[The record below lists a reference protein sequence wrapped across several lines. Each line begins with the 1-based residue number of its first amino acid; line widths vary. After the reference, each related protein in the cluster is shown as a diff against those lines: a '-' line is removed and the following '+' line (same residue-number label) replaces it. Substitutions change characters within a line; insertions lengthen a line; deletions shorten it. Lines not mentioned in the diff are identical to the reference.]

1 MHMYTPLIKSYYY
14 VKIQEMKQKLD
25 YCGISI
31 HKYFESP
38 SASMPRG
45 KDCARQMLNLCRN
58 DWPAVWDRRTFFSL
72 FVSDSHPYSFT
83 YHYRIWDPPTFS
95 SFQSATSWLTA
106 CVKGIRQLGT
116 KLSLGLAGTLND
128 VIWHSAAAPRRNIFR
143 ETRGRVGPHLL
154 QWFTNCLAAAV
165 CVVALSCKRKRCT
178 ALF

>member
-58 DWPAVWDRRTFFSL
+58 DWPAVWDRRTFL
-72 FVSDSHPYSFT
+72 AYSF
-83 YHYRIWDPPTFS
+83 RILIHTPLRIITEYGILLLFS
-95 SFQSATSWLTA
+95 SFQSATSA

>member
-1 MHMYTPLIKSYYY
+1 MQVCPVEKIAHGRCWTCVEMIGQLFGTDELSLAYSFRILIHTPLRIITEY
-14 VKIQEMKQKLD
+14 
-25 YCGISI
+25 GI
-31 HKYFESP
+31 
-38 SASMPRG
+38 
-45 KDCARQMLNLCRN
+45 LL
-58 DWPAVWDRRTFFSL
+58 L
-72 FVSDSHPYSFT
+72 
-83 YHYRIWDPPTFS
+83 FS
-95 SFQSATSWLTA
+95 SFQSATSA

-178 ALF
+178 AFYSHQHLPCF

>member
-1 MHMYTPLIKSYYY
+1 
-14 VKIQEMKQKLD
+14 
-25 YCGISI
+25 
-31 HKYFESP
+31 
-38 SASMPRG
+38 MPRG
-45 KDCARQMLNLCRN
+45 KDCAQQMLNLCRN

-72 FVSDSHPYSFT
+72 FVSDSHPYT
-83 YHYRIWDPPTFS
+83 PLRIITEYGILLLFLP
-95 SFQSATSWLTA
+95 FQSATSA
-106 CVKGIRQLGT
+106 CVKGISRQLGT

-178 ALF
+178 AFYIAVSTCHVFKSNWVFVDVSSS

>member
-1 MHMYTPLIKSYYY
+1 MHMYTPLIKIYY
-14 VKIQEMKQKLD
+14 VQIQEMKQKQD
-25 YCGISI
+25 CGIST
-31 HKYFESP
+31 HKCP
-38 SASMPRG
+38 SASMPCG
-45 KDCARQMLNLCRN
+45 KYCARQMLNLCRN
-58 DWPAVWDRRTFFSL
+58 DWPAVLGPTNLLSL

-95 SFQSATSWLTA
+95 SFQSATSA

-116 KLSLGLAGTLND
+116 KLSLGLVGTLND